1 MIPVAIESPV
11 PRTAPP
17 ALPPAY
23 ARKST
28 GLVRQVSITG
38 QSVFAASGNPF
49 GFSLVIT
56 LFALTLF
63 PRSNFYIAMAIALV
77 CGLFAWVTFALL
89 SAMMPRVGGDYAFVS
104 RILNP
109 ALGLGSN
116 LAFFVGSMMAAGLW
130 SYWVAEQGLSPVLTV
145 IGAVT
150 RSQSLTSAG
159 ASFGPTHQV
168 NCFLV
173 AAGALLLMSLLAA
186 LGTRVAFRVVTALFM
201 IAAAGFVIDIL
212 VLALTSHG
220 GFVSRIDRLAGHG
233 SYAKT
238 VAKGSASL
246 LPTNGYSAKSTVG
259 AAYYCLSN
267 TVFCWVGAYTIA
279 EFRGAGQRKRQLQ
292 TMVGTGT
299 GQIVLILIAA
309 VIFLHTVGYSFFI
322 SALGGNF
329 TGPGGSTVG
338 LAGYVYFA
346 GLATPGK
353 FLVVILSFAFMGW
366 WLPGLWVNLAMAQRA
381 LLSYSFDG
389 LLPKRVAYV
398 NPRTHTPL
406 VAIAIV
412 AVGSLAGCAWVS
424 FSSSFFK
431 VLGIMLLLS
440 FVPMIFVGIAA
451 ISVKRR
457 RPDLYKGSPAE
468 WRIAGI
474 EMLPVAGAGCLVV
487 GVAAIATALYFH
499 SQLAFNIWV
508 AGGLPFAI
516 LAIGFVW
523 YAVARSVRRRGGV
536 DLDLVYRTIPP
547 E

>member
-1 MIPVAIESPV
+1 MAIESPPHGTA
-11 PRTAPP
+11 PRT
-17 ALPPAY
+17 LPSSY

-28 GLVRQVSITG
+28 GLVRQVSLTG

-56 LFALTLF
+56 LFALVLF
-63 PRSNFYIAMAIALV
+63 PKSNFYIAMGIALL
-77 CGLFAWVTFALL
+77 CGVVAWVTFALM

-116 LAFFVGSMMAAGLW
+116 LSFFIGSMMAAGLW

-150 RSQSLTSAG
+150 RSHGLTTLG
-159 ASFGPTHQV
+159 ADFGPTHQV

-173 AAGALLLMSLLAA
+173 AAGSLLFMSAMSA
-186 LGTRVAFRVVTALFM
+186 LGTRIAFRVVTTVFI
-201 IAAAGFVIDIL
+201 IAAAGFAIDIL
-212 VLALTSHG
+212 ILALTSHG
-220 GFVSRIDRLAGHG
+220 SFVHRIDRLGGAG

-238 VAKGSASL
+238 VAKGSGSL
-246 LPTNGYSAKSTVG
+246 LPTNGYSLKSTVG

-292 TMVGTGT
+292 TMLFTGS
-299 GQIVLILIAA
+299 GQIFLILIAA
-309 VIFLHTVGYSFFI
+309 FIFLHTVGYSFFI

-329 TGPGGSTVG
+329 TGPGGGTVG

-346 GLATPGK
+346 GIATPGK
-353 FLVVILSFAFMGW
+353 ILVGVLAFAFMGW
-366 WLPGLWVNLAMAQRA
+366 WLPGLYVNLAMAQRA

-398 NPRTHTPL
+398 SPRTHTPL

-412 AVGSLAGCAWVS
+412 AVGSLGGCAWVS

-451 ISVKRR
+451 MSVKRL
-457 RPDLYKGSPAE
+457 RPDLYLGSPAE
-468 WRIAGI
+468 WRIGGI
-474 EMLPVAGAGCLVV
+474 EVLPIAGAGCLIV
-487 GVAAIATALYFH
+487 GVAAIAVALYFH
-499 SQLAFNIWV
+499 TALAFNIWV

-516 LAIGFVW
+516 MALGFAW
-523 YAVARSVRRRGGV
+523 YGVARAVRRRGGV

>member
-1 MIPVAIESPV
+1 
-11 PRTAPP
+11 
-17 ALPPAY
+17 
-23 ARKST
+23 
-28 GLVRQVSITG
+28 LVRQVSLTG

-56 LFALTLF
+56 LFALVLF
-63 PRSNFYIAMAIALV
+63 PKSNFYIAMGIALL
-77 CGLFAWVTFALL
+77 CGVVAWVTFALM

-116 LAFFVGSMMAAGLW
+116 LSFFIGSMMAAGLW

-150 RSQSLTSAG
+150 RSHGLTTLG
-159 ASFGPTHQV
+159 ADFGPTHQV

-173 AAGALLLMSLLAA
+173 AAGSLLFMSAMSA
-186 LGTRVAFRVVTALFM
+186 LGTRIAFRVVTTVFI
-201 IAAAGFVIDIL
+201 IAAAGFAIDIL
-212 VLALTSHG
+212 ILALTSHG
-220 GFVSRIDRLAGHG
+220 SFVHRIDRLGGAG

-238 VAKGSASL
+238 VAKGSGSL
-246 LPTNGYSAKSTVG
+246 LPTNGYSLKSTVG

-292 TMVGTGT
+292 TMLFTGS
-299 GQIVLILIAA
+299 GQIFLILIAA
-309 VIFLHTVGYSFFI
+309 FIFLHTVGYSFFI

-329 TGPGGSTVG
+329 TGPGGGTVG

-346 GLATPGK
+346 GIATPGK
-353 FLVVILSFAFMGW
+353 ILVGVLAFAFMGW
-366 WLPGLWVNLAMAQRA
+366 WLPGLYVNLAMAQRA

-398 NPRTHTPL
+398 SPRTHTPL

-412 AVGSLAGCAWVS
+412 AVGSLGGCAWVS

-451 ISVKRR
+451 MSVKRL
-457 RPDLYKGSPAE
+457 RPDLYLGSPAE
-468 WRIAGI
+468 WRIGGI
-474 EMLPVAGAGCLVV
+474 EVLPIAGAGCLIV
-487 GVAAIATALYFH
+487 GVAAIAVALYFH
-499 SQLAFNIWV
+499 TALAFNIWV

-516 LAIGFVW
+516 MALGFAW
-523 YAVARSVRRRGGV
+523 YGVARAVRRRGGV

>member
-1 MIPVAIESPV
+1 MAIESPPPSAA
-11 PRTAPP
+11 PRTIPS
-17 ALPPAY
+17 AY

-28 GLVRQVSITG
+28 GLVRQVSLTG

-56 LFALTLF
+56 LFALVLF
-63 PRSNFYIAMAIALV
+63 PKSNFYIAMVIALL
-77 CGLFAWVTFALL
+77 CGVVAWVTFALM

-116 LAFFVGSMMAAGLW
+116 LSFFFGSMMAAGLW

-150 RSQSLTSAG
+150 RSHGLTTLG
-159 ASFGPTHQV
+159 ADFGPTHQV

-173 AAGALLLMSLLAA
+173 AAGSLLFMSAMSA
-186 LGTRVAFRVVTALFM
+186 LGTRIAFRVVTTVFI

-212 VLALTSHG
+212 ILALTSHAS
-220 GFVSRIDRLAGHG
+220 FVHRIDHLGGAG

-238 VAKGSASL
+238 VGKGSGSL
-246 LPTNGYSAKSTVG
+246 LPTNGYSLKSTVG

-292 TMVGTGT
+292 TMLFTGS
-299 GQIVLILIAA
+299 GQIFVILIAA
-309 VIFLHTVGYSFFI
+309 FIFLHTVGYSFFI

-329 TGPGGSTVG
+329 TGPGGGTVG

-346 GLATPGK
+346 GIATPGK
-353 FLVVILSFAFMGW
+353 ILVGVLAFAFMGW
-366 WLPGLWVNLAMAQRA
+366 WLPGLYVNLAMAQRA

-389 LLPKRVAYV
+389 LLPKKIAYV
-398 NPRTHTPL
+398 SPRTHTPL

-412 AVGSLAGCAWVS
+412 AIGSLGGCAWVS

-451 ISVKRR
+451 MSVKRL
-457 RPDLYKGSPAE
+457 RPDLYLGSPAE
-468 WRIAGI
+468 WRIGGI
-474 EMLPVAGAGCLVV
+474 EVLPIAGAGCLIV
-487 GVAAIATALYFH
+487 GVAAIAVALYFH
-499 SQLAFNIWV
+499 TELAFNVWV

-516 LAIGFVW
+516 MALGFAW
-523 YAVARSVRRRGGV
+523 YGVARATRRRNGV

>member
-1 MIPVAIESPV
+1 VAIQSPPPGTA
-11 PRTAPP
+11 PRT
-17 ALPPAY
+17 LPSSY

-28 GLVRQVSITG
+28 GLVRQVSLTG

-56 LFALTLF
+56 LFAFTLF
-63 PRSNFYIAMAIALV
+63 PKSNFYIAMAIALL
-77 CGLFAWVTFALL
+77 CGVVAWVTFALL

-116 LAFFVGSMMAAGLW
+116 LSFFIGSMMAAGLW

-150 RSQSLTSAG
+150 RSHGLTTLG
-159 ASFGPTHQV
+159 ADFGPTHQV

-173 AAGALLLMSLLAA
+173 AAGSLLFMTAMSA
-186 LGTRVAFRVVTALFM
+186 LGTRIAFRVVTTVFI
-201 IAAAGFVIDIL
+201 IAAAGFVVDIL
-212 VLALTSHG
+212 ILALTSHG
-220 GFVSRIDRLAGHG
+220 SFVHRIDHLGGVG

-238 VAKGSASL
+238 VAKGSGSL
-246 LPTNGYSAKSTVG
+246 LPTNGYSLKSTVG

-292 TMVGTGT
+292 TMLITGS
-299 GQIVLILIAA
+299 GQIFLILIAA
-309 VIFLHTVGYSFFI
+309 FIFLHTVGYSFFI

-329 TGPGGSTVG
+329 TGPGGGTVG

-346 GLATPGK
+346 GIATPGK
-353 FLVVILSFAFMGW
+353 ILVGVLAFAFMGW
-366 WLPGLWVNLAMAQRA
+366 WLPGLYVNLAMAQRA

-389 LLPKRVAYV
+389 LLPKKVAYV
-398 NPRTHTPL
+398 SPRTHTPL

-412 AVGSLAGCAWVS
+412 AVGSLGGCAWVS

-451 ISVKRR
+451 MSVKRL
-457 RPDLYKGSPAE
+457 RPDLYLGSPAE
-468 WRIAGI
+468 WRIGGI
-474 EMLPVAGAGCLVV
+474 EVLPIAGAGCLIV
-487 GVAAIATALYFH
+487 GVAAIAVALYFH
-499 SQLAFNIWV
+499 TALAFNIWV

-516 LAIGFVW
+516 MALGFAW
-523 YAVARSVRRRGGV
+523 YGVARATRRRGGV

>member
-1 MIPVAIESPV
+1 VAIE
-11 PRTAPP
+11 APP
-17 ALPPAY
+17 PDVASPSLPPAY

-28 GLVRQVSITG
+28 GLVRQISLTG

-77 CGLFAWVTFALL
+77 AGVASWVTFALL
-89 SAMMPRVGGDYAFVS
+89 SAMMPRVGGDYAIVS

-116 LAFFVGSMMAAGLW
+116 LSFFFGSMMAAGLW
-130 SYWVAEQGLSPVLTV
+130 CYWVAEQGLSPALTV

-150 RSQSLTSAG
+150 HSKSLTDAG

-173 AAGALLLMSLLAA
+173 AAGALLLMNGLSA
-186 LGTRVAFRVVTALFM
+186 LGTRIAFRVVTALFM

-212 VLALTSHG
+212 ILALTSHG
-220 GFVSRIDRLAGHG
+220 SFVSRINHLAGHG
-233 SYAKT
+233 AYGKT
-238 VAKGSASL
+238 VAKGSATL
-246 LPTNGYSAKSTVG
+246 LPTHGYSVRSTIG

-267 TVFCWVGAYTIA
+267 TVFCWAGVYTIA

-292 TMVGTGT
+292 TMLGTGT
-299 GQIVLILIAA
+299 AQIILIMIAA
-309 VIFLHTVGYSFFI
+309 FIFLNTVGYSFFI
-322 SALGGNF
+322 SALGGNYS
-329 TGPGGSTVG
+329 GPGGSTIG

-353 FLVVILSFAFMGW
+353 VLVAILSLAFMGW

-389 LLPKRVAYV
+389 LLPKRIAYV
-398 NPRTHTPL
+398 NPKTHTPL

-412 AVGSLAGCAWVS
+412 TVGSLAGCAWVS

-440 FVPMIFVGIAA
+440 FVPMIFVGMAA
-451 ISVKRR
+451 IAVKRR
-457 RPDLYKGSPAE
+457 RADLYKGSPAE

-474 EMLPVAGAGCLVV
+474 EVLPVAGAGCLIV

-499 SQLAFNIWV
+499 KELGFNLWV
-508 AGGLPFAI
+508 AGGLPFGIMAFG
-516 LAIGFVW
+516 LAW
-523 YAVARSVRRRGGV
+523 YAVARVIRRKRGV
-536 DLDLVYRTIPP
+536 DLDLVYKTIPP